1 MSTRVYAG
9 AGHWTSV
16 GEDAQPGGL
25 FRLTV
30 GDDRWERLGGGL
42 PSGADVR
49 AIAVHPKDSRVI
61 YAGTQYGAYRSDD
74 GGDTWSA
81 TGALDA
87 GATVWSFRFHPRDPE
102 VIYAGTAPAA
112 IYRSENRGRTWQQ
125 LPGFKAPGRVA
136 MNFPCRV
143 TRIAIDPTHPD
154 EIYAGLEVDGV
165 LRSLDGGK
173 SWEDVSGDL
182 AKLAERPH
190 LRSRIISD
198 TDMEGMLD
206 SHALC
211 VSTAAPGS
219 VFLAVRMGLFQS
231 ADRGATWTDMEVGRF
246 SPLTYARDVTVSP
259 HDARTLVACL
269 SVAARGDDGSIYRSQ
284 DLGRTWRRLDH
295 GVKAEGTMMAV
306 ALHATDPAQ
315 IYGATRSGQVFGT
328 QDGGA
333 TWREYRLPAGA
344 RDVYTIACA

>member
-30 GDDRWERLGGGL
+30 GDDRWECLGGGL
-42 PSGADVR
+42 PPDADVR
-49 AIAVHPKDSRVI
+49 AIAIHPNDPRVI
-61 YAGTQYGAYRSDD
+61 YAGTQHGAYRSDD

-102 VIYAGTAPAA
+102 VIYAGTAPPAV
-112 IYRSENRGRTWQQ
+112 YRSEDRGQTWERM
-125 LPGFKAPGRVA
+125 PGLRPPGRVA

-165 LRSLDGGK
+165 LRSMDGGK

-182 AKLAERPH
+182 AKLSERPH
-190 LRSRIISD
+190 LRSRIASD
-198 TDMEGMLD
+198 TEMEGMLD

-211 VSTAAPGS
+211 ISSAAPGV

-231 ADRGATWTDMEVGRF
+231 ADRGATWTDMEIGRF

-259 HDARTLVACL
+259 HDPRTLVACL
-269 SVAARGDDGSIYRSQ
+269 SVAARGDDGSLYRSQ

-306 ALHATDPAQ
+306 ALHPADPDQ
-315 IYGATRSGQVFGT
+315 MYCATRSGQVFGT
-328 QDGGA
+328 KDGGA
-333 TWREYRLPAGA
+333 TWREHRLPDGA
-344 RDVYTIACA
+344 RDVYTIACV